1 MRRLARQLLLLFV
14 ALHLVTMSAHAQLA
28 CIKACAAHA
37 GQGQGQA
44 HASSAHAHHM
54 DSVQHAGKSHDVAAH
69 DLAKKVKPCGG
80 DASHCA
86 GGANCCMVLVT
97 GYTLALPVPDMPGA
111 EAPCRLVSTPI
122 PPELRPPL
130 SSPA

>member
-1 MRRLARQLLLLFV
+1 MRRLARQFLLLFV
-14 ALHLVTMSAHAQLA
+14 ALHLVTMPAHAQLA

-37 GQGQGQA
+37 GQT

-54 DSVQHAGKSHDVAAH
+54 DGVHNAGKSHDVAAL

-86 GGANCCMVLVT
+86 GGANCCMVIVT
-97 GYTLALPVPDMPGA
+97 GFTLALPAPDMPGA
-111 EAPCRLVSTPI
+111 EDPCRLASTPI